1 MYCSG
6 GSLGAPDFFFFFFSS
21 SQLLPSR
28 QTTETI
34 IGEKG
39 ERDTRKEARSPR
51 RVWEEKETQQ

>member
-6 GSLGAPDFFFFFFSS
+6 GSLGAPDFFFFFFS
-21 SQLLPSR
+21 QLLPSR
-28 QTTETI
+28 QTTESI

-51 RVWEEKETQQ
+51 RVWE

>member
-6 GSLGAPDFFFFFFSS
+6 ESLGAPDFFFFS
-21 SQLLPSR
+21 SQLLRSR
-28 QTTETI
+28 QTRESV

-39 ERDTRKEARSPR
+39 EGDTRKEARSPR

>member
-6 GSLGAPDFFFFFFSS
+6 GSLGAPDFVFFFS

-28 QTTETI
+28 QTRESI

>member
-6 GSLGAPDFFFFFFSS
+6 GSLGAPDFFFFSS

-28 QTTETI
+28 QTRESI

-39 ERDTRKEARSPR
+39 ERDSRKEARSPR

>member
-6 GSLGAPDFFFFFFSS
+6 ESLGAPDFFFFS
-21 SQLLPSR
+21 SQLLRSR
-28 QTTETI
+28 QTRESV